1 MRMEEK
7 KIDVDAIIRDIRVQ
21 ILAERKSQTIGE
33 GVELNLFGETQ
44 SPAFYKALYRAWLLQ
59 QDLSAEMHVTES
71 TIPVIGRLID
81 ALRGLVHRLVL
92 FYVQRLAEQQKKIN
106 EQLIVAISELSL
118 QQDSSDEA

>member
-1 MRMEEK
+1 M
-7 KIDVDAIIRDIRVQ
+7 
-21 ILAERKSQTIGE
+21 
-33 GVELNLFGETQ
+33 
-44 SPAFYKALYRAWLLQ
+44 
-59 QDLSAEMHVTES
+59 
-71 TIPVIGRLID
+71 IGRLID